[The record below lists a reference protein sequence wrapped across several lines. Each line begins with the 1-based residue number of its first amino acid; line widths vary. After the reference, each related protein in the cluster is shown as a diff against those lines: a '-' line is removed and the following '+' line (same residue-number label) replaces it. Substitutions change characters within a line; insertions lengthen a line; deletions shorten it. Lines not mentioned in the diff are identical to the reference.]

1 MFKNLIDAFKSKG
14 IRKKIL
20 MTLLLLVIYRIGCFI
35 PAPGLNP
42 SMISA
47 SFNGE
52 GANQFFGIL
61 STITGGSL
69 ANGTLFSLGIIPY
82 INAFIIMQL
91 LTLVIKPLEELSK
104 KGEEGRQKI
113 TQITKYVAIVLAI
126 VQGIGIVISWN
137 NQGFVSVMFGLG
149 ADNKVALAF
158 TMIFVILYFVAG
170 SSICIWLADRLTEY
184 GIGNGTSLIIFVG
197 ILSGFFTGIIQEFGI
212 IVEDVTN
219 IWRLLLYLVVVLV
232 VFVFIVFI
240 DMSERRIE
248 VIYGNKQ
255 RGNKSYMVSNSVIP
269 IKINAGGVMPI
280 IFASS
285 FLMFPQ
291 LIASLVNGGNNPFY
305 IWWSKWLGVGTWL
318 YAVVMALLI
327 LGFSFFYAKIQFN
340 PVDISKRIQE
350 NDGVIRGISPGRKT
364 ADFLNR
370 VNNRITLFG
379 AIFLAVLS
387 LVPSLVFAAI
397 LSENSALVNAFS
409 ATGML
414 IVVSVALELN
424 RSLEAQLAMKNLG
437 SRRNLL

>member
-1 MFKNLIDAFKSKG
+1 MFRNLIDAFKSKG

-35 PAPGLNP
+35 PVPGLNP

-47 SFNGE
+47 SFASGQ
-52 GANQFFGIL
+52 ANQFFGIL

-113 TQITKYVAIVLAI
+113 TQITKYVAILLAI
-126 VQGIGIVISWN
+126 VQGIGIAISWN

-149 ADNKVALAF
+149 ADNKAALAF
-158 TMIFVILYFVAG
+158 TMIFIILYFVAG
-170 SSICIWLADRLTEY
+170 SSICIWLSDRLTEY

-212 IVEDVTN
+212 IVNDVTN
-219 IWRLLLYLVVVLV
+219 IWRLLLYLLVVLV
-232 VFVFIVFI
+232 VFLFIVFI
-240 DMSERRIE
+240 DMSERRVE

-255 RGNKSYMVSNSVIP
+255 RGNKSYMVNNSVIP

-291 LIASLVNGGNNPFY
+291 LIASLIKGGNNAFY

-364 ADFLNR
+364 AEFLNK

-414 IVVSVALELN
+414 IVVSVALELL
-424 RSLEAQLAMKNLG
+424 SLIHI
-437 SRRNLL
+437 

>member
-1 MFKNLIDAFKSKG
+1 MFKNLKDAFATKG
-14 IRKKIL
+14 IRKKML
-20 MTLLLLVIYRIGCFI
+20 MTLLILLIYRIGCFI
-35 PAPGLNP
+35 PTPGLNP
-42 SMISA
+42 SMISSA
-47 SFNGE
+47 FTSGNV
-52 GANQFFGIL
+52 NQFFGIL
-61 STITGGSL
+61 STITGGAL

-91 LTLVIKPLEELSK
+91 LTLIIKPLEELSK

-113 TQITKYVAIVLAI
+113 TQITKYVSIVLAI
-126 VQGIGIVISWN
+126 IQGIGVVMSWN
-137 NQGFVSVMFGLG
+137 NQGYISVLFGET
-149 ADNKVALAF
+149 DNKVALAF

-170 SSICIWLADRLTEY
+170 SCIVVWLSDRITEF

-197 ILSGFFTGIIQEFGI
+197 ILAGFFTALISEFNIIAN
-212 IVEDVTN
+212 DVTN
-219 IWRLLLYLVVVLV
+219 VWRLILYLVVVLV

-255 RGNKSYMVSNSVIP
+255 RGNKSYMVNNSVIP

-291 LIASLVNGGNNPFY
+291 LIASLVNNGNNKFY
-305 IWWSKWLGVGTWL
+305 IWWTKWLGVGTWL
-318 YAVVMALLI
+318 YAIIMALLI
-327 LGFSFFYAKIQFN
+327 LGFSFFYAMIQFD

-350 NDGVIRGISPGRKT
+350 NDGVIRGIQPGRKT
-364 ADFLNR
+364 AEFLKS

-397 LSENSALVNAFS
+397 LTSSSQLVNAFS

-414 IVVSVALELN
+414 IVVSVALEFN
-424 RSLEAQLAMKNLG
+424 RTLEAQLAMKNLG
-437 SRRNLL
+437 SRRNIL

>member
-1 MFKNLIDAFKSKG
+1 MFKNLKDAFATKD

-20 MTLLLLVIYRIGCFI
+20 MTLLILLIYRIGCFI

-42 SMISA
+42 SMISSA
-47 SFNGE
+47 FSSGSV
-52 GANQFFGIL
+52 NQFLGIL

-91 LTLVIKPLEELSK
+91 LTLIIKPLEELSK

-113 TQITKYVAIVLAI
+113 TQITKYVAILLAI
-126 VQGIGIVISWN
+126 IQAIGIVVSWN
-137 NQGFVSVMFGLG
+137 NSGYISVLFGKT
-149 ADNKVALAF
+149 DDKVALAF

-170 SSICIWLADRLTEY
+170 SCIVIWLSDRLTEY

-197 ILSGFFTGIIQEFGI
+197 ILSGFFTGLISEFGI
-212 IVEDVTN
+212 IINDVTN
-219 IWRLLLYLVVVLV
+219 IWRLILYLVVVFV

-255 RGNKSYMVSNSVIP
+255 RGNKSYMVNNSVIP

-291 LIASLVNGGNNPFY
+291 LIGSLFNGGNNAFS

-318 YAVVMALLI
+318 YAVIMALLI
-327 LGFSFFYAKIQFN
+327 LGFSFFYAQIQFD

-350 NDGVIRGISPGRKT
+350 NDGVIRGIQPGRKT
-364 ADFLNR
+364 AEYLKGI
-370 VNNRITLFG
+370 NNRITFFG
-379 AIFLAVLS
+379 AIFLAFLS
-387 LVPSLVFAAI
+387 LIPSLVFAAI
-397 LSENSALVNAFS
+397 LSTNSQLVNAFS